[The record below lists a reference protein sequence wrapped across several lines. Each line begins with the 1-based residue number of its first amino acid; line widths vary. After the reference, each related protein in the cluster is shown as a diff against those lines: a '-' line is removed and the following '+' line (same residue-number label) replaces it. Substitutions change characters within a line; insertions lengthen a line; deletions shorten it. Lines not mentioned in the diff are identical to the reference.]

1 MRLWRHKYDPRSFP
15 AYLRAAGRRLLGA
28 CLIGLCP
35 VSAFADTAT
44 DEVIG
49 VLEDLEEASEADY
62 GLREGSFVVAPI
74 PFKNPIV
81 GAGLALG
88 LGYLYQTDE
97 TSNTSIIGLGA
108 LRSDNGSEGY
118 GASASLAW
126 DENRWQL
133 ELLAMK
139 GDFNY
144 DLYIGNIPFPVRQDG
159 TVLRARLLYGVTSE
173 LSFGASFR
181 YFDTK
186 IKELSGAV
194 LPPGIV
200 SSLSLELANFGFVTK
215 WDTRSDSLYP
225 RDGHLLDFEV
235 ISGTEVSGPPRDY
248 AKSFVNYS
256 HYHSLS
262 EETVLAARAT
272 ACAASS
278 ETPFFDL
285 CSLGGTDGFRGFPAT
300 QYYDKALLSAQ
311 IVVRQQLSERFR
323 AVGFAGIG
331 MTGADFSDFNSDGLH
346 IAGGVGLR
354 FKLSRKF
361 DADFSLDVAY
371 NDEGTETIY
380 IYVGQ
385 RF

>member
-1 MRLWRHKYDPRSFP
+1 MVAS
-15 AYLRAAGRRLLGA
+15 LLG
-28 CLIGLCP
+28 LGP
-35 VSAFADTAT
+35 TFAFSDTAT
-44 DEVIG
+44 EEVLD
-49 VLEDLEEASEADY
+49 VLDDLNETSESDY
-62 GLREGSFVVAPI
+62 GFRAGSFVVAPI
-74 PFKNPIV
+74 PFKNPVV

-88 LGYLYQTDE
+88 LGYLYQSDE
-97 TSNTSIIGLGA
+97 TSNTSIIGIGA
-108 LRSDNGSEGY
+108 LRSDNGTEGY
-118 GASASLAW
+118 GASLSMAW
-126 DENRWQL
+126 NENKYQL
-133 ELLAMK
+133 ELMAMK
-139 GDFNY
+139 GDLNY
-144 DLYIGNIPFPVRQDG
+144 DLFIGNIPFPVRQDG
-159 TVLRARLLYGVTSE
+159 TVLRGKFLYGVTPE

-186 IKELSGAV
+186 ITELSGAA

-235 ISGTEVSGPPRDY
+235 FSGTEVSGPSRDY
-248 AKSFVNYS
+248 AKSFVNYT

-262 EETVLAARAT
+262 EKTVIAARAT
-272 ACAASS
+272 ACAASN

-285 CSLGGTDGFRGFPAT
+285 CSLGGTDNFRGFSAT
-300 QYYDKALLSAQ
+300 QYYDQALLSGQ
-311 IVVRQQLSERFR
+311 IEIRQQLSDRFR
-323 AVGFAGIG
+323 AVAFAGIG
-331 MTGADFSDFNSDGLH
+331 ATGEDFGDFNSEGLH

-371 NDEGTETIY
+371 NDEDDETIY

>member
-1 MRLWRHKYDPRSFP
+1 MSSSHNTRPSHLCPTKLW
-15 AYLRAAGRRLLGA
+15 ALGRNLVVASLLG
-28 CLIGLCP
+28 LGP
-35 VSAFADTAT
+35 TFAFSDTAT
-44 DEVIG
+44 EEVLD
-49 VLEDLEEASEADY
+49 VLDDLNETSESDY
-62 GLREGSFVVAPI
+62 GFRAGSFVVAPI
-74 PFKNPIV
+74 PFKNPVV

-88 LGYLYQTDE
+88 LGYLYQSDE
-97 TSNTSIIGLGA
+97 TSNTSIIGIGA
-108 LRSDNGSEGY
+108 LRSDNGTEGY
-118 GASASLAW
+118 GASLSMAW
-126 DENRWQL
+126 NENKYQL
-133 ELLAMK
+133 ELMAMK
-139 GDFNY
+139 GDLNY
-144 DLYIGNIPFPVRQDG
+144 DLFIGNIPFPVRQDG
-159 TVLRARLLYGVTSE
+159 TVLRGKFLYGVTPE

-186 IKELSGAV
+186 ITELSGAA

-235 ISGTEVSGPPRDY
+235 FSGTEVSGPSRDY
-248 AKSFVNYS
+248 AKSFVNYT

-262 EETVLAARAT
+262 EKTVIAARAT
-272 ACAASS
+272 ACAASN

-285 CSLGGTDGFRGFPAT
+285 CSLGGTDNFRGFSAT
-300 QYYDKALLSAQ
+300 QYYDQALLSGQ
-311 IVVRQQLSERFR
+311 IEIRQQLSDRFR
-323 AVGFAGIG
+323 AVAFAGIG
-331 MTGADFSDFNSDGLH
+331 ATGEDFGDFNSEGLH

-371 NDEGTETIY
+371 NDEDDETIY